1 MVELETDMS
10 DTQPSPTLRQQLA
23 AWRAPKY
30 KKGEPRPGTQW
41 SDIDDTTYLP
51 GDLVRTEF
59 GLAIIE
65 EAKKSQGRD
74 TYAAWVLPGWN
85 WKPKWVKSAT
95 QEERDQEP
103 PLLWDCPKSAWYDLR
118 ELELVE
124 WGHAS
129 KIRQSLIQPKS

>member
-1 MVELETDMS
+1 MNS
-10 DTQPSPTLRQQLA
+10 DTPSPTLRQQLA
-23 AWRAPKY
+23 AWRASKH

-59 GLAIIE
+59 GLAIICD
-65 EAKKSQGRD
+65 AHKTQGRD
-74 TYAAWVLPGWN
+74 TYSVWVLPGWE
-85 WKPKWVKSAT
+85 WKPIWRKDENG
-95 QEERDQEP
+95 QNRDQES
-103 PLLWDCPKSAWYDLR
+103 PLFWDCPKGAWYDLH

-129 KIRQSLIQPKS
+129 KHRHALADIPQP